1 MRITWAWSLLFCFD
15 QNKISRTVHNTLFA
29 PNWNNYPP
37 SPRAEMSQRPLPPR
51 LIFDVCL
58 VTSSTRSKMP
68 STAAAKWYKINT
80 KVSSFQKSHHNHGIY
95 SKLLY
100 FIHKWWGASQAF
112 YCVVT
117 LHIMQHWVCETVD
130 GSFLPINNKCDFGAK
145 MSQVHQIW
153 LFAAAMQRFFAWL
166 SRLHCILA
174 YFTPKPWTYNSQL
187 GWCFK
192 TNTLNWRF
200 TECSSHLLGIW
211 SSNSK

>member
-15 QNKISRTVHNTLFA
+15 QNKISRTVHNNLFA

-58 VTSSTRSKMP
+58 VTSSTCSKMP

-130 GSFLPINNKCDFGAK
+130 GSFLPINNKRDFGAK
-145 MSQVHQIW
+145 WAKCIKFGFLLPQCSVSLHGFQDCIVSWHIWFQNLQLTTVNLVDVLKQMHWIGGSQSVPVI
-153 LFAAAMQRFFAWL
+153 
-166 SRLHCILA
+166 C
-174 YFTPKPWTYNSQL
+174 
-187 GWCFK
+187 
-192 TNTLNWRF
+192 
-200 TECSSHLLGIW
+200 
-211 SSNSK
+211 